1 MKKLGILVINCM
13 LMFLLTGCWSRIEIN
28 DVAIVTA
35 TAIDKM
41 NNGKIRVSL
50 QVAIPKQLG
59 PAGAGGSGGEIST
72 TVIVSE
78 TGESIMD
85 AIRRLQEKLPRRIFF
100 SHNRTLIIGEKA
112 AKDGVYQILDY
123 ISRVREARMRS
134 FILFSKGEAA
144 SILRLPSEIER
155 YSAEAI
161 REEEKAGVGVKIMVK
176 DFFNMLT
183 TEGIS
188 PVAAEVA
195 IRSEEKDGNNSKQTA
210 AIIGT
215 AVFRKDKLIG
225 WINDKDTRGVL
236 WIRNEMVKGNI
247 TVSIPK
253 DKGGGK
259 ISVELKKGR
268 TKVMPIL
275 VQSNVKMNVNIQAHA
290 ELFENSSK
298 LDLGNPK
305 VLQYVQSLMEKDVE
319 KRCRTA
325 LFKAQKQYHAD
336 IFGFGNAI
344 YRSHPR
350 LWKEQ
355 HKNKWAE
362 EFPNLEVS
370 VNPHVSIVRTG
381 LSIKSPVMK
390 D

>member
-13 LMFLLTGCWSRIEIN
+13 IIFVLTGCWSRIEIN
-28 DVAIVTA
+28 DITIVTA

-41 NNGKIRVSL
+41 NDGKIRVSL

-59 PAGAGGSGGEIST
+59 PVGAGGSVGSNGS
-72 TVIVSE
+72 TVIISE
-78 TGESIMD
+78 TGESMMD

-100 SHNRTLIIGEKA
+100 SHNRILIIGEKA

-144 SILRLPSEIER
+144 SILRLTPVIER
-155 YSAEAI
+155 YSSEAI
-161 REEEKAGVGVKIMVK
+161 REQEKTGVGAKIMIK

-195 IRSEEKDGNNSKQTA
+195 IRSEEKGRNSSKETA
-210 AIIGT
+210 AIVGS
-215 AVFRKDKLIG
+215 AVFHKDKLVG

-253 DKGGGK
+253 EKGGGK
-259 ISVELKKGR
+259 ISAELKKGR
-268 TKVMPIL
+268 TKVKPIL
-275 VQSNVKMNVNIQAHA
+275 VQSNVKMNVNIQAQV
-290 ELFENSSK
+290 EVFENSSK

-305 VLQYVQSLMEKDVE
+305 VLQYVQTLLEKDVE
-319 KRCRTA
+319 KRCELA
-325 LFKAQKQYHAD
+325 LFKAQKQYRTD
-336 IFGFGNAI
+336 IFGFGNAV
-344 YRSHPR
+344 YRNHPKA
-350 LWKEQ
+350 WKEQ
-355 HKNKWAE
+355 HKNKWTE

-381 LSIKSPVMK
+381 LSVKSPEMK

>member
-13 LMFLLTGCWSRIEIN
+13 IVFVLTGCWSRIEIN
-28 DVAIVTA
+28 DITIVTA

-41 NNGKIRVSL
+41 KDGKIRVSL

-59 PAGAGGSGGEIST
+59 PVGAGGSFGGTGST
-72 TVIVSE
+72 VVISE
-78 TGESIMD
+78 TGESMMD
-85 AIRRLQEKLPRRIFF
+85 ALRRLQEKLPRRIFF
-100 SHNRTLIIGEKA
+100 SHNRILIIGEKA

-144 SILRLPSEIER
+144 PILRLTPVIER
-155 YSAEAI
+155 YSSEAI
-161 REEEKAGVGVKIMVK
+161 REEEKAGVGVKIMIK

-195 IRSEEKDGNNSKQTA
+195 IRSEEKGRNSSKETA
-210 AIIGT
+210 AIIGS
-215 AVFRKDKLIG
+215 AVFHKDKLVG

-236 WIRNEMVKGNI
+236 WIRDEMVKGNI
-247 TVSIPK
+247 TVSVPK
-253 DKGGGK
+253 EKGGGK

-268 TKVMPIL
+268 TKVKPIL
-275 VQSNVKMNVNIQAHA
+275 VQSKVKMNVNIQAQV
-290 ELFENSSK
+290 EVFENSSK

-305 VLQYVQSLMEKDVE
+305 VLQYVQTLIEKDVE
-319 KRCRTA
+319 KRCELA
-325 LFKAQKQYHAD
+325 LFKAQKQYHTD
-336 IFGFGNAI
+336 IFGFGNAV
-344 YRSHPR
+344 YRSHPKA
-350 LWKEQ
+350 WKEQ
-355 HKNKWAE
+355 HKKKWAE

-370 VNPHVSIVRTG
+370 VTPHVSIVRTG
-381 LSIKSPVMK
+381 LSGKSPEMK

>member
-13 LMFLLTGCWSRIEIN
+13 IIFLLTGCWSRIEIN
-28 DVAIVTA
+28 DITIVTA

-41 NNGKIRVSL
+41 KDGKIRVSL

-59 PAGAGGSGGEIST
+59 PAGTGGSVGSNGST
-72 TVIVSE
+72 VVISE
-78 TGESIMD
+78 TGESMMD
-85 AIRRLQEKLPRRIFF
+85 ALRRLQEKLPRRIFF
-100 SHNRTLIIGEKA
+100 SHNRILIIGETA

-144 SILRLPSEIER
+144 PILRLTPVIER
-155 YSAEAI
+155 YSSEAI
-161 REEEKAGVGVKIMVK
+161 REEEKAGVGAKIMIK

-195 IRSEEKDGNNSKQTA
+195 IRSEEKGRNSSKETA
-210 AIIGT
+210 AIIGS
-215 AVFRKDKLIG
+215 AVFHKDKLVG

-247 TVSIPK
+247 TVSVPK
-253 DKGGGK
+253 EKGGGK

-268 TKVMPIL
+268 TKVKPLL
-275 VQSNVKMNVNIQAHA
+275 VKSKVKMNVNIQAQV
-290 ELFENSSK
+290 EVFENSSK

-305 VLQYVQSLMEKDVE
+305 VLQYVQTLIEKDVE
-319 KRCRTA
+319 KRCELA
-325 LFKAQKQYHAD
+325 LFKAQKQYHTD
-336 IFGFGNAI
+336 IFGFGNAV
-344 YRSHPR
+344 YRSHPKA
-350 LWKEQ
+350 WKEQ
-355 HKNKWAE
+355 HRNKWTE

-381 LSIKSPVMK
+381 LSVKSPEMK